1 MLFLFPG
8 MPFPPL
14 PDDFLLTLQNLAPP
28 VLFPE
33 PPAAVGGQGPLLG
46 APQQFTF
53 LPGLTALHPTN
64 LLPRLFPT

>member
-14 PDDFLLTLQNLAPP
+14 PDDFLLTLQNLAHP

-33 PPAAVGGQGPLLG
+33 PPAAVEGQGPVLG
-46 APQQFTF
+46 ALQQFMF
-53 LPGLTALHPTN
+53 LPVLTPLHPTN
-64 LLPRLFPT
+64 MFPCPFPT